1 MASDDET
8 VMTVAFPGRPEI
20 ALYRRGPVAPRVL
33 LVSASAYPNSAGMLA
48 ALVLPAEGKQHVT
61 LKHQKDQL
69 VVYARKAHLNTKKN
83 RHQHDDVPASS
94 IPGGGPS
101 GTSSPAQLRHRCT
114 CSNFGKH
121 GPLARALGRV
131 SPNSGQSSQQPAET
145 PVAAADAASSQ
156 SREIREWILQ
166 GGGVM
171 LNCFCHICEGCPDV
185 EQHGRVSDMPGNA
198 DAAQGDG
205 SEGHFRSVQ
214 SSQKAVQGKREGSQD
229 GQVEKPEPNHIQ
241 EATQESP
248 LLRI

>member
-1 MASDDET
+1 
-8 VMTVAFPGRPEI
+8 
-20 ALYRRGPVAPRVL
+20 
-33 LVSASAYPNSAGMLA
+33 
-48 ALVLPAEGKQHVT
+48 
-61 LKHQKDQL
+61 
-69 VVYARKAHLNTKKN
+69 
-83 RHQHDDVPASS
+83 
-94 IPGGGPS
+94 
-101 GTSSPAQLRHRCT
+101 
-114 CSNFGKH
+114 
-121 GPLARALGRV
+121 
-131 SPNSGQSSQQPAET
+131 
-145 PVAAADAASSQ
+145 
-156 SREIREWILQ
+156 
-166 GGGVM
+166 M

>member
-101 GTSSPAQLRHRCT
+101 GTSSPAQLRHVCHSHKQHHGVQRRAHYARGAHVPT
-114 CSNFGKH
+114 SASMDH
-121 GPLARALGRV
+121 WQGPLGESRPTQVKAANNQQKHLLRPPTPPRV
-131 SPNSGQSSQQPAET
+131 RVEKFENGFC
-145 PVAAADAASSQ
+145 
-156 SREIREWILQ
+156 R
-166 GGGVM
+166 GGV
-171 LNCFCHICEGCPDV
+171 
-185 EQHGRVSDMPGNA
+185 
-198 DAAQGDG
+198 
-205 SEGHFRSVQ
+205 
-214 SSQKAVQGKREGSQD
+214 
-229 GQVEKPEPNHIQ
+229 
-241 EATQESP
+241 
-248 LLRI
+248 